1 MLYSRRA
8 LRHPYYHILWGHQ
21 MTLTRTIAITM
32 LAATLSVGSAGA
44 QDSRSQPAEF
54 PPSSYKGKQ
63 YVDSAGCVFIR
74 AGIDGNVSWV
84 PRMSRARKQVC
95 GFQPTDGV
103 QVAAAPAKPAE
114 KVERITVAAAPAPA
128 KAKPAPKRV
137 RELPVARPAPQK
149 VVRRVAPAPKRAAAP
164 IVVHQPA
171 PAPVPVAPVRQVTLS
186 APAPLG
192 GASACP
198 GVSPQSQRYMRV
210 GSNYTVR
217 CGPQAEAVVAHR
229 GAPGAPL
236 RGQAPR
242 PYRSVAVVPSY
253 SAAPARIVAPSA
265 TVPLT
270 VAAPRR
276 SGPPP
281 RAIGTQTRI
290 VPKHVAIN
298 RINTTNVQVPRGY
311 RRVWEDDRLNPYR
324 AEQTLEG
331 RADMLLVW
339 TQTVPRRLV
348 NRVTGEDVTA
358 KVPLIY
364 PYLDIETQRRKLGL
378 VKIVQR
384 DGQVVKRV
392 VRYRKS
398 APVHRDAR
406 PIQPEVV
413 YSSRSAPAAPA
424 QQTRRVASQA
434 SGTAGY
440 VQVGVFGSPAN
451 AQRAARQIA
460 GMGLPARIGK
470 QTRGGK
476 TYHSVQ
482 AGPIAG
488 GAIQSAVAQL
498 RRAGFGDAYLRR

>member
-1 MLYSRRA
+1 MAMIVAA
-8 LRHPYYHILWGHQ
+8 LG
-21 MTLTRTIAITM
+21 
-32 LAATLSVGSAGA
+32 VGGSQTQA

-84 PRMSRARKQVC
+84 PRMSRAREQVC
-95 GFQPTDGV
+95 GFQPTGGV
-103 QVAAAPAKPAE
+103 QTAAAPPAQVAAAEKVAVEPTPAKPAPTRVTE
-114 KVERITVAAAPAPA
+114 APAATA
-128 KAKPAPKRV
+128 KARKA
-137 RELPVARPAPQK
+137 PVARPAPQK
-149 VVRRVAPAPKRAAAP
+149 VVRRVAPAPVRTAAP
-164 IVVHQPA
+164 VVVRQTA
-171 PAPVPVAPVRQVTLS
+171 PRPVPVVPSKPITLAAPTFE
-186 APAPLG
+186 G
-192 GASACP
+192 TACP
-198 GVSPQSQRYMRV
+198 NASPLSQRYMRR
-210 GSNYTVR
+210 GDGYSVR
-217 CGPQAEAVVAHR
+217 CGPQAEPIVTGR
-229 GAPGAPL
+229 FAPSSPQRATAP
-236 RGQAPR
+236 Q
-242 PYRSVAVVPSY
+242 PYRSAGMMPGV
-253 SAAPARIVAPSA
+253 
-265 TVPLT
+265 
-270 VAAPRR
+270 VAAPTRIVTPVAVTAPVV
-276 SGPPP
+276 SAPP
-281 RAIGTQTRI
+281 AKAVGTQTRI

-298 RINTTNVQVPRGY
+298 RLNTTNVKVPHGY
-311 RRVWEDDRLNPYR
+311 KKVWEDDRLNPHR

-348 NRVTGEDVTA
+348 NKATGEDVTA

-378 VKIVQR
+378 VKIVER

-392 VRYRKS
+392 VRYRNA

-406 PIQPEVV
+406 PIKAEPV
-413 YSSRSAPAAPA
+413 YSSRSTPVPQPSAN
-424 QQTRRVASQA
+424 
-434 SGTAGY
+434 AGY

-488 GAIQSAVAQL
+488 GSVQSAVSQL
-498 RRAGFGDAYLRR
+498 RRAGYRDAYLRR